1 MKMHHR
7 GSYVGQPGSPGEF
20 PLKRVANNR
29 DNSRGDGR
37 ESEGDEI
44 EDRIILKHVTTER
57 DWIWKLSR
65 FCSSSFSFPSL
76 KAKFGMLRKR

>member
-1 MKMHHR
+1 MNKRTLYQSFLGSQRTSVISHR
-7 GSYVGQPGSPGEF
+7 GNSLKDSHENVPSHSQPGIRAEF

-57 DWIWKLSR
+57 D
-65 FCSSSFSFPSL
+65 
-76 KAKFGMLRKR
+76 